1 MSSGASSKV
10 AIVATRHEFYQTIF
24 FDPFL
29 QVTSQPKQTV
39 KQPDLKNRENNSLF
53 PPCAL
58 QLRMNVKSADDIDF
72 AKRGGVIPVVVQD
85 RKTKEVL
92 TLVYANKEALS
103 RTIETGNAWFFSTS
117 RNKIWM
123 KGEESGNI
131 QPVSE
136 ILVDCDSD
144 ALLYI
149 VNSDKPM
156 CHTGE
161 RTCFHNMVE
170 KA

>member
-1 MSSGASSKV
+1 
-10 AIVATRHEFYQTIF
+10 
-24 FDPFL
+24 
-29 QVTSQPKQTV
+29 
-39 KQPDLKNRENNSLF
+39 
-53 PPCAL
+53 
-58 QLRMNVKSADDIDF
+58 MNVKSADDIDF

>member
-1 MSSGASSKV
+1 
-10 AIVATRHEFYQTIF
+10 
-24 FDPFL
+24 
-29 QVTSQPKQTV
+29 
-39 KQPDLKNRENNSLF
+39 
-53 PPCAL
+53 
-58 QLRMNVKSADDIDF
+58 MNVKSADDIDF

-85 RKTKEVL
+85 KKTKEVL
-92 TLVYANKEALS
+92 TLVYANREALAK
-103 RTIETGNAWFFSTS
+103 TIETGNAWFWSTS
-117 RNKIWM
+117 RNKLWM
-123 KGEESGNI
+123 KGEESGNV
-131 QPVSE
+131 QPVHE

-149 VNSDKPM
+149 VDSDKPV